1 MESKEF
7 KMTSHEGV
15 RWLGRNQSFSVR
27 LRFLSIRRG
36 RVDETAASGRDH
48 LVEVHAEAERDDRG
62 L

>member
-1 MESKEF
+1 
-7 KMTSHEGV
+7 MTSHEGV